1 MAIPFFV
8 CELHR
13 ILFERKIFLEFRSNV
28 PEEFIRLPEK
38 LPSHVSEVD
47 HEDSVLRSR
56 NPEMF

>member
-1 MAIPFFV
+1 M

-13 ILFERKIFLEFRSNV
+13 ILFGRKIFLEFRSNV
-28 PEEFIRLPEK
+28 PEEFIRLPKK